1 MQPTRSA
8 QCKNKSKSPGAR
20 VPGLLL
26 WWARYSVGAAKMV
39 SAVLSVSCGACVV
52 ELPSLLAYRQSH
64 PRVWV
69 LAVAVTDKPNEVQE
83 FLRKKHLD
91 QLHVAVISQMPA
103 VFSEG
108 LPTTAVSPAGQ
119 LAFVRE
125 GASADITTV
134 LQNLTQFQRQISHL
148 GDWLSGVA
156 WRGNHGGV
164 FLVTS
169 ITASVSHNNVAF
181 RGRRTAEACRLG
193 VCLREL
199 ARALEVV

>member
-1 MQPTRSA
+1 M
-8 QCKNKSKSPGAR
+8 
-20 VPGLLL
+20 
-26 WWARYSVGAAKMV
+26 
-39 SAVLSVSCGACVV
+39 